1 MFKTIIAAYDGS
13 DHAQEAL
20 KAACDLTAK
29 YGANLH
35 IVHTPQVASETMMV
49 GYSAVPLPPSAEEL
63 EKAGAEAIE
72 KATAV
77 LNDHGIDNAVTHV
90 QPGDPGR
97 AIVEYAK
104 AENAD
109 LIVMG
114 RRGLGDFGS
123 LLVGSVTHKVSQL
136 AECAVLTV
144 K

>member
-13 DHAQEAL
+13 DHALQAL
-20 KAACDLTAK
+20 KIACDLAGK
-29 YGANLH
+29 YGASLH
-35 IVHTPQVASETMMV
+35 IVHTPQVPGETMMV

-63 EKAGAEAIE
+63 EKAGEEAIA
-72 KATAV
+72 KAVAV
-77 LNDHGIDNAVTHV
+77 AAECGIDKPATQVR
-90 QPGDPGR
+90 PGDPGR

-104 AENAD
+104 ANDAE

-114 RRGLGDFGS
+114 RRGLGNFGAM
-123 LLVGSVTHKVSQL
+123 LVGSVTHKVSQL

>member
-13 DHAQEAL
+13 DHAQQAL
-20 KAACDLTAK
+20 AVACDLTSK
-29 YGANLH
+29 YGAALH
-35 IVHTPQVASETMMV
+35 IAHTPQVASETMMV

-63 EKAGAEAIE
+63 EKAGAEAMQ
-72 KATAV
+72 KAVAIARE
-77 LNDHGIDNAVTHV
+77 HGVDDVVTHV

-123 LLVGSVTHKVSQL
+123 LLVGSITHKVSQL

>member
-13 DHAQEAL
+13 DHANQAL
-20 KAACDLTAK
+20 NLACDLAGKYSAK
-29 YGANLH
+29 LH
-35 IVHTPQVASETMMV
+35 IVHTPQLAGETMMV

-63 EKAGAEAIE
+63 EEAGKKVIAKGTEIAAGCGVE
-72 KATAV
+72 
-77 LNDHGIDNAVTHV
+77 DAVTHIKA
-90 QPGDPGR
+90 GDPAR
-97 AIVEYAK
+97 VIVEYAQ
-104 AENAD
+104 ANTGD

-136 AECAVLTV
+136 ADCAVLTV